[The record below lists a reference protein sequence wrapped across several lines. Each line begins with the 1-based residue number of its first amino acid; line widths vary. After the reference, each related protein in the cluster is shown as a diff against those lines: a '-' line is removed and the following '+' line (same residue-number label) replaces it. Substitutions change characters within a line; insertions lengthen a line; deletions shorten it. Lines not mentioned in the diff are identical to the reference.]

1 MKIESTYELNA
12 TTSAQSQMINDD
24 LVESLTE
31 ICSFLMPQGV
41 VAVPVEYV
49 DDYRKSLVLES
60 NIILAEIMTQQ
71 IFECNERLS
80 IRLSGLII
88 EGFANPRKFSFLL
101 SHSNLRAKIFL
112 GRDHMQTFG
121 LSEFLRLEYP
131 EIPLVLS
138 DTIFGLNFL
147 DFSTDDEPVSSF
159 NGSGCL
165 LIGEEVKK

>member
-1 MKIESTYELNA
+1 MKIESTYELNTIA
-12 TTSAQSQMINDD
+12 GAQAQLINDD
-24 LVESLTE
+24 FVESLTE

-60 NIILAEIMTQQ
+60 NIVLAEIMTQQ
-71 IFECNERLS
+71 IFECNDKLS
-80 IRLSGLII
+80 IRLSGVFV
-88 EGFANPRKFSFLL
+88 EGFTHPRTFSFLL
-101 SHSNLRAKIFL
+101 SHSNLRAKIFP

-131 EIPLVLS
+131 EIPLILS
-138 DTIFGLNFL
+138 DTIFDLNFL
-147 DFSTDDEPVSSF
+147 DFSRDDEPVSSF

-165 LIGEEVKK
+165 LIGEEIKE